1 MAAKAE
7 KKESIP
13 VGEMLAGFIQ
23 KNRRRII
30 VGFVTLAVLVGGVIG
45 GYSIRDHIR
54 TRGISQ
60 VEVFNERYEAL
71 RFDINESAKAEEI
84 TALLAELETF
94 AAKQSGYPGARA
106 YIIIANIRGDQ
117 KNWTE
122 AEQAWTR
129 AANKGT
135 NTYLAPVA
143 LFNAAVA
150 AEEQGNLEN
159 AIDLYRQTIDYAD
172 MFPAAAR
179 ALFSVGRLWEARQDK
194 DAAISAY
201 QELIDKWPG
210 ETAWTSLAN
219 SRIIA
224 LR

>member
-1 MAAKAE
+1 MAEAE
-7 KKESIP
+7 KKESVP
-13 VGEMLAGFIQ
+13 AGEVLAGFIQ

-30 VGFVTLAVLVGGVIG
+30 AGFIFLAALVGGVIG
-45 GYSIRDHIR
+45 GYSIRDSMR
-54 TRGISQ
+54 TRGISR

-71 RFDINESAKAEEI
+71 RFDINESAKADEI
-84 TALLAELETF
+84 NALLEELEAF
-94 AAKQSGYPGARA
+94 AAKQSGYPGTRA
-106 YIIIANIRGDQ
+106 YTIIANIRGDQ
-117 KNWTE
+117 KNWAE

-129 AANKGT
+129 AAQRGAK
-135 NTYLAPVA
+135 TYLAPVA

-150 AEEQGNLEN
+150 AEERGNLEN
-159 AIDLYRQTIDYAD
+159 AIELYRQTIDYAD
-172 MFPAAAR
+172 IFPAAAR
-179 ALFSVGRLWEARQDK
+179 ALFSVGRLWEAQQK
-194 DAAISAY
+194 KEAAIEAY

>member
-7 KKESIP
+7 KKESVP
-13 VGEMLAGFIQ
+13 AGEVLAGFIQ

-30 VGFVTLAVLVGGVIG
+30 VGFVCLAALVGGIIG
-45 GYSIRDHIR
+45 GYSIRNSMR

-60 VEVFNERYEAL
+60 VEAFNERYEAL

-84 TALLAELETF
+84 NALLEELETF

-117 KNWTE
+117 KSWAE

-129 AANKGT
+129 AAQRGGKS
-135 NTYLAPVA
+135 YLAPVA
-143 LFNAAVA
+143 WFNAAVA

-159 AIDLYRQTIDYAD
+159 AIDLYRRTIDYAD

-194 DAAISAY
+194 EAAISAY
-201 QELIDKWPG
+201 QELIDKWPD